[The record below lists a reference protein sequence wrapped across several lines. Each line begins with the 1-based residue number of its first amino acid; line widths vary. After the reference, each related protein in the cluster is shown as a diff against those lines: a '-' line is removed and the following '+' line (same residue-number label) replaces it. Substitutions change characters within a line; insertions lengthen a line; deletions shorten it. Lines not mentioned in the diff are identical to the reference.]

1 MMAITLIGSF
11 LPYLGIILGGPI
23 FAAVIFAPAALT
35 NMKTNLSALTEFP
48 AYLDSMNDR
57 LRVAKFKYELP
68 KVKALV
74 GSETLDVFGSEQGV
88 ALLNDFNY
96 RPRPVFQSYS
106 AYNEFL
112 ILANRRFY
120 QGPKSPRFV
129 LMKLQTIDGR
139 IVAGDDSAALE
150 FILRY
155 YQPLLAERGYLLL
168 KKRDLP
174 NVFLERSLVERK
186 SVKFSDRID
195 IPASDSNYWI
205 QIAWQTNW
213 RGKLQEMIYQP
224 SEVMIE
230 LTDQDGSLH
239 SYRLTH
245 QIASTGFLLQPFL
258 NETSDVVEA
267 LSGKSI
273 PRVKSF
279 RLLNESGNLAESFD
293 YKLYSNPK
301 FPTETTTGINPL
313 DLKYWSLKT
322 LPRSVKTSNKS
333 ATILVNEEYAFLA
346 PAPSEILFDIPE
358 SAQHVQGYMGLAPF
372 LKDWQP
378 QLNRADF
385 FIELVDQDQ
394 QKELFHRTLAP
405 EAKAIDRGRQFF
417 NIDLPFHTRGQLRLR
432 ATIPLNTDATSNR
445 TYWSDIQF
453 K

>member
-1 MMAITLIGSF
+1 MIVTIIGSF
-11 LPYLGIILGGPI
+11 LPYLGTILGGPI
-23 FAAVIFAPAALT
+23 YSAVILRPASVT
-35 NMKTNLSALTEFP
+35 NIRTNLSAFADFP

-57 LRVAKFKYELP
+57 LRVAKIKYELP

-112 ILANRRFY
+112 NLANQRFY

-150 FILRY
+150 FILRH
-155 YQPLLAERGYLLL
+155 YQPLLAERGYVLL

-174 NVFLERSLVERK
+174 NVFLDRSLVEQR

-205 QIAWQTNW
+205 QIAWKTNW
-213 RGKLQEMIYQP
+213 RGKLQGMLYQP
-224 SEVMIE
+224 SEVRIE
-230 LTDQDGSLH
+230 LTDQDGSLR
-239 SYRLTH
+239 SYRLTQ

-273 PRVKSF
+273 PHIKSF
-279 RLLNESGNLAESFD
+279 RLLNESGNFAESFD

-301 FPTETTTGINPL
+301 FPTETTTGISPL

-333 ATILVNEEYAFLA
+333 ATILVNEDYVFLA
-346 PAPSEILFDIPE
+346 PAPSEILFKIPE
-358 SAQHVQGYMGLAPF
+358 SAHYVQGYMGLAPF
-372 LKDWQP
+372 LKGWQE
-378 QLNRADF
+378 QQNRAAM
-385 FIELVDQDQ
+385 FIELVDQNSEI
-394 QKELFHRTLAP
+394 ELLRRTLAP
-405 EAKAIDRGRQFF
+405 NENAADRSKQFF
-417 NIDLPFHTRGQLRLR
+417 KIALPPRTRAELRLV
-432 ATIPLNTDATSNR
+432 ATIPAAADTNNIR

-453 K
+453 E